1 MEEKNKVGLFQ
12 RSLNRIEYIG
22 NKLPHPVTLFLILA
36 FIVLIASAIVSS
48 TGVSVDHPGDP
59 EQQVTVKNLLNAE
72 GITYIFTSMVD
83 NFINF
88 APLGVVLVT
97 MLGIGLAERTGL
109 ISAGLRAF
117 VLSLPKFLITA
128 GLVFA
133 GIMSSMATD
142 AGYVVLPPLGAVL
155 FAALGRHPLAGL
167 AAAFA
172 GVSAGFSANLV
183 PTALE
188 PLLGEMTIA
197 ATTDAAYA
205 ETMNILMNYYFTIV
219 SVFVLTIVGT
229 LVTEKVVEPRLGVYT
244 GSYKEDATG
253 ISKVEK
259 KGLGYAGLSLLVGLI
274 AVSFLIV
281 PENAPLRGE
290 DGAII
295 ISPFMSSLV
304 PIIFILFFIPGV
316 VYGIVTKNVKSD
328 KDVANHLSDSM
339 GAMGMFVVLSF
350 AAGQFVA
357 FFNESNLG
365 TLIGVY
371 GAEFLDSISLTGI
384 PLLIVFIIIAGII
397 NIFIGS
403 ATAKWAMMAPIFVP
417 IMMQFGYSPEL
428 TQMAYRIADSSTNI
442 ISPLMTYFAL
452 IIAYAQKYDKKMGM
466 GTLISTMFPY
476 SIFFFIIWTLMLIV
490 WILLGIDLGPGS
502 PIHYHN

>member
-1 MEEKNKVGLFQ
+1 MGEKKRLGLFQ

-22 NKLPHPVTLFLILA
+22 NKLPHPVTLFVILA

-48 TGVSVDHPGDP
+48 FGVSVAHPVNPD
-59 EQQVTVKNLLNAE
+59 EQVSVKNLLNTE

-88 APLGVVLVT
+88 DPFGVVLVT

-117 VLSLPKFLITA
+117 VLALPKPLITA

-155 FAALGRHPLAGL
+155 FAAIGRHPLAGL

-197 ATTDAAYA
+197 ATTDEAYA

-219 SVFVLTIVGT
+219 SVFVLTLVGT
-229 LVTEKVVEPRLGVYT
+229 FVTEKIVEPRLGAYT
-244 GSYKEDATG
+244 GNYKEDATG
-253 ISKVEK
+253 ITKAEK
-259 KGLGYAGLSLLVGLI
+259 KGLAYAGLSLLVSLI
-274 AVSFLIV
+274 AVSLLIV

-304 PIIFILFFIPGV
+304 PILFILFFIPGV
-316 VYGIVTKNVKSD
+316 VYGIVTKNIKND

-339 GAMGMFVVLSF
+339 GTMGLFIVLSF

-357 FFNESNLG
+357 FFDESNLG
-365 TLIGVY
+365 MLIGVY

-452 IIAYAQKYDKKMGM
+452 IIAYAQKYDKKMGI

-476 SIFFFIIWTLMLIV
+476 SIFFFVIWTLMLIA

-502 PIHYHN
+502 PVHYNN